1 MSLPC
6 PTFHEQSFCDVMSAC
21 SALSDSLAAVKR
33 SLKKSSWFITT
44 INDRLLASNCRFY
57 LSILT
62 HNLAVM
68 HARLMHVFVAIC
80 HFSSFSNLCHLIK
93 VFDI

>member
-33 SLKKSSWFITT
+33 SLKKSSWFITV

-57 LSILT
+57 LNILT

-68 HARLMHVFVAIC
+68 HTRLMHVFVY
-80 HFSSFSNLCHLIK
+80 HLPFLFLSNLCHLIK